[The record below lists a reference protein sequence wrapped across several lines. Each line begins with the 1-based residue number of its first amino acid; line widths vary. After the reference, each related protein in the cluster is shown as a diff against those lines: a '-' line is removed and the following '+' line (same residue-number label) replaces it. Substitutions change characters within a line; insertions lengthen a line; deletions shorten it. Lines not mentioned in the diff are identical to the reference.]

1 MYRRNVIDQMK
12 SYGFNALRIPFCN
25 EMLLNSARTSTII
38 FSNSPDL
45 EGKTP
50 LQCLDAIVHYAVD
63 LNACIP
69 YDVFAIVMISLYI
82 QGSVDMRIILDR
94 HSAKNENYFNE
105 TLWYIPVDRYYTE
118 QTLIKDWVTLT
129 KRYKGTAVVS

>member
-25 EMLLNSARTSTII
+25 EMLLNSSRTSTII

-63 LNACIP
+63 LNACIQ
-69 YDVFAIVMISLYI
+69 YNFFFAIVMIS
-82 QGSVDMRIILDR
+82 
-94 HSAKNENYFNE
+94 
-105 TLWYIPVDRYYTE
+105 
-118 QTLIKDWVTLT
+118 
-129 KRYKGTAVVS
+129 